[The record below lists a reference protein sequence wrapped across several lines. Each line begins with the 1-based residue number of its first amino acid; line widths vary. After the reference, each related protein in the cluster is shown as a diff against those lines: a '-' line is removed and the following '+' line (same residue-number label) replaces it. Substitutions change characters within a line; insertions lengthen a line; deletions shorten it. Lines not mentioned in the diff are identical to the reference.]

1 MPNYLLTLTI
11 YINSS
16 RLEKYNWT
24 YNSYKKKIIH
34 LWTENN
40 IQKLQHAYEKL

>member
-11 YINSS
+11 CINSS

-24 YNSYKKKIIH
+24 YNSYKKKKKD
-34 LWTENN
+34 NSPMDG
-40 IQKLQHAYEKL
+40 K